1 MTPAERMLER
11 AEGALRAFVA
21 GDTEFA
27 RDLPTPRAFI
37 DASAIAAVRK
47 EERGGVRFDT
57 PWPTADRLAVAFVDG
72 GIPPWWGDPCCGIG
86 RLIIAALDA
95 WRRRGI
101 SAEALVVVRA
111 GLRYGDADEAAV
123 AVAEAAVALW
133 SLDTVRALSRVGWRS
148 SAVALAQASLDAP
161 RPWRGDVYAQSLSP
175 GGWLLLNPPFESIRA
190 LHRRMGPERV
200 AALKARF
207 EECHGAFDAGIP
219 MVAQAIRWA
228 SGGRLA
234 LLAPTR
240 WQSVEYASRLRESLA
255 AMGPWTCVEPS
266 TRPFDASVDTLL
278 AVSGRASQGEL
289 LDWTASEA
297 APLGTLPLG
306 TLAEVRS
313 GTPGFEAEA
322 VSKALRSRR
331 PAAGWRFISAGS
343 IDAWRLDH
351 SAVRLSGRTI
361 LTPWLPEKAI
371 DSAPRRALYR
381 APKAVVPGVAQQLVA
396 AWDAEGAAL
405 SVGVVAVLPRDM
417 RWRGLIMA
425 ALNTRWAARWLEA
438 ALPGRALSG
447 GYRRIGARQLAR
459 LPLPD
464 PSRPDVARAIDTLNA
479 YLDALGDAPRSPES
493 PVPEPALEA
502 VALTERLYAVATRL
516 DRR

>member
-27 RDLPTPRAFI
+27 RDLPSARAFM
-37 DASAIAAVRK
+37 DAAEVTAARA

-57 PWPTADRLAVAFVDG
+57 PWATADRLGVAFVHA

-86 RLIIAALDA
+86 RLVIAALDA

-111 GLRYGDADEAAV
+111 GLRYGDVDVDAV

-133 SLDTVRALSRVGWRS
+133 SLDTVRALYAVGWRD
-148 SAVALAQASLDAP
+148 AAGQLARAALDAP
-161 RPWRGDVYAQSLSP
+161 KPWRADTFTQALSP

-190 LHRRMGPERV
+190 LHRRVGPDRV
-200 AALKARF
+200 AELKERF
-207 EECHGAFDAGIP
+207 PECHGAFDAGIP
-219 MVAQAIRWA
+219 MVAQAIRWCQA
-228 SGGRLA
+228 GRLA
-234 LLAPTR
+234 LVAPTR
-240 WQSVEYASRLRESLA
+240 WQSVEYAARLRESLA
-255 AMGPWTCVEPS
+255 AMGPWTCVEAS
-266 TRPFDASVDTLL
+266 ARPFDASVDTLL
-278 AVSGRASQGEL
+278 AVSGRAAQGEI

-297 APLGTLPLG
+297 MPLGTLPLG
-306 TLAEVRS
+306 DLADVRS
-313 GTPGFEAEA
+313 GTPGFEATA

-343 IDAWRLDH
+343 IDAWQLDH
-351 SAVRLSGRTI
+351 SSVRLSGRTI
-361 LTPWLPEKAI
+361 PTPWLPERAI
-371 DSAPRRALYR
+371 DSAPRRALYS
-381 APKAVVPGVAQQLVA
+381 APKAVVPGVARSLVA
-396 AWDAEGAAL
+396 AWDPDGAAL
-405 SVGVVAVLPRDM
+405 SVGVVAVVPHEARF
-417 RWRGLIMA
+417 RGLVTA
-425 ALNTRWAARWLEA
+425 SLNTRWASRWLEA

-464 PSRPDVARAIDTLNA
+464 PSRPDVARA
-479 YLDALGDAPRSPES
+479 LDALNALVDAASGGVGDPDASAVE
-493 PVPEPALEA
+493 AAAEA
-502 VALTERLYAVATRL
+502 VLLAERLYAVATRL